1 MTADFI
7 VLDAGTIFA
16 QNRSQGVADQKD
28 FNFIDIYSLGKV
40 DLTPYKC
47 LVITGF
53 SDQDFLYK
61 ERHAIREFLE
71 DRKVV
76 VFCGN
81 LVTNWLPGGKP
92 FIAKDIKRFSDYRV
106 RKVIDHPIFRGVE
119 EDDMTLKKGVAGF
132 FARGHHPLP
141 TGAEVLLTLNE
152 GEPITYIDRHSTSG
166 TILAHVG
173 FDLFGYMQ
181 TDEKKT
187 TDRISAQLRSWV
199 LEEVAALQ
207 EGAVKA

>member
-16 QNRSQGVADQKD
+16 RSRSQGVADQKD
-28 FNFIDIYSLGKV
+28 FEFVDIYALGKL
-40 DLTPYKC
+40 DLSAYKC

-53 SDQDFLYK
+53 SDQDFLSK
-61 ERHAIREFLE
+61 ERGAIREFL
-71 DRKVV
+71 DRGKVV

-81 LVTNWLPGGKP
+81 LVTDWLPGGQA
-92 FIAKDIKRFSDYRV
+92 FIPKEIKRFSDYRV
-106 RKVIDHPIFRGVE
+106 RKVMDHPIFRGVE

-141 TGAEVLLTLNE
+141 KGAEVLLTLNE
-152 GEPITYIDRHSTSG
+152 GEPITYIDRNSTAG

-199 LEEVAALQ
+199 LEEFAALQ
-207 EGAVKA
+207 ERMVKA